1 MFFTKPKLMV
11 LKEVAIGTVSAKKIA
26 QAKKKMSYK
35 NCPNF
40 FPK

>member
-26 QAKKKMSYK
+26 PGEKKDVLQELS
-35 NCPNF
+35 
-40 FPK
+40 